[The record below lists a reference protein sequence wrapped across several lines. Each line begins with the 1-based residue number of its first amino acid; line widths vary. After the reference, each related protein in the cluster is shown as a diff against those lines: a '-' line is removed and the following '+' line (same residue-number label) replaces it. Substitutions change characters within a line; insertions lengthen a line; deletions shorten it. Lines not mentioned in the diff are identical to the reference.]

1 MALSRRT
8 SYPILGLLTE
18 RPMSGYDLKKAIEAT
33 FGHFWSESYGQIYP
47 ALKQLSQEGLIRR
60 QSGSAGSEAGGN
72 VPRRIWR
79 LTPQGAASL
88 RNWLQEPARRQVER
102 NELLLKVYLAA
113 GSDRVAARRHL
124 QDHREATGLR
134 RDLLA
139 GIEGRLRRLTPETP
153 ELVGWLISVRY
164 GVMEAEAG
172 LRWCDE
178 ALELLSPELSPSS

>member
-1 MALSRRT
+1 M
-8 SYPILGLLTE
+8 
-18 RPMSGYDLKKAIEAT
+18 
-33 FGHFWSESYGQIYP
+33 
-47 ALKQLSQEGLIRR
+47 
-60 QSGSAGSEAGGN
+60 
-72 VPRRIWR
+72 
-79 LTPQGAASL
+79 
-88 RNWLQEPARRQVER
+88 
-102 NELLLKVYLAA
+102 
-113 GSDRVAARRHL
+113 AARRHL